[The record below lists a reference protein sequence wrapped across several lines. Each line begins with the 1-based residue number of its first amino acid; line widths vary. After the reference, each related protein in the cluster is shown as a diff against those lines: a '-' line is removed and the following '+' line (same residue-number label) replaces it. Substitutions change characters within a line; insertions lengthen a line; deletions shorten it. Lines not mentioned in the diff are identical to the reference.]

1 MNKLLQAFLILLFV
15 TTAVQAQDAPLAQR
29 INLRIGNAVPIG
41 DFKKDRF
48 EDDYPPMAKYGLGLQ
63 ASYARDLKPFLAVG
77 ATGGWRR
84 NNFDMDAF
92 VREDDE
98 LVLSK
103 TAGSWQT
110 TYTLADVYLQSRP
123 GGLFGYF
130 KGSVGGAYS
139 KSPEL
144 RVNTSYG
151 PIHRSSDTAAALAYG
166 LAAGFGVQ
174 INDFD
179 LSLEIGTVATQPSFE
194 VIDAQGNST
203 RYKQSMRTASVSVG
217 VGYRL

>member
-1 MNKLLQAFLILLFV
+1 MTKLLQAALFLLFL
-15 TTAVQAQDAPLAQR
+15 TTAVQAQDVPLEQR

-41 DFKKDRF
+41 DFKRDRF
-48 EDDYPPMAKYGLGLQ
+48 EDDYPPMAKYGFALQ

-77 ATGGWRR
+77 ATAGWRR
-84 NNFDMDAF
+84 NSFDLDAF
-92 VREDDE
+92 AKADDE

-103 TAGSWQT
+103 SAGSWQT

-130 KGSVGGAYS
+130 KGSLGGAYS

-144 RVNTSYG
+144 RVDTPYG
-151 PIHRSSDTAAALAYG
+151 TIHRNSDTAASLAYG

-174 INDFD
+174 VNDFD
-179 LSLEIGTVATQPSFE
+179 LSLEISTVATRPGFE
-194 VIDAQGNST
+194 VTDAQGNSA
-203 RYKQSMRTASVSVG
+203 RYNQSMRTASVSFG